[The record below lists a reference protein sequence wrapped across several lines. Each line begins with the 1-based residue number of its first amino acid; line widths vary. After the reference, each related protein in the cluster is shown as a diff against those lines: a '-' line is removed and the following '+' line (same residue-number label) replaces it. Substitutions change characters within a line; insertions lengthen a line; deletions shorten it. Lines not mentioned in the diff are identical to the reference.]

1 MRNIVRRITLGD
13 LSRLDDAGIPIP
25 VRLPAILAA
34 YVGEYTTCDRDGRP
48 SVVLDHIPPG
58 YVALVVMDE
67 GGAPGAHR
75 ATFWEVEVQQ
85 A

>member
-48 SVVLDHIPPG
+48 SALLDQTPPG
-58 YVALVVMDE
+58 HRAFVVMDE

-75 ATFWEVEVQQ
+75 STFWEVEVW
-85 A
+85 AA